1 MDELF
6 IRVAGLAKTYTMGHV
21 AVHALNGV
29 DMEVPKN
36 TFWVIMGPSGSGKST
51 LLHLLG
57 GLDRPTTGHI
67 AVNGLSLESMDE
79 NELAVFRRR
88 TVGFIF
94 QSFNLIPT
102 MTALENVAFP
112 LRFARVS
119 RSQRRERALEVLRRV
134 GLEDRVHHRPTEL
147 SGGQQQRVAIA
158 RSMINDPQLILAD
171 EPTGNLDTAS
181 GAGVMHLLAE
191 LHHGGRTVIVV
202 THDARMTQVATH
214 TVQLLDGQIIDGIA
228 QDQVVESH
236 PIN

>member
-1 MDELF
+1 MDEPF
-6 IRVAGLAKTYTMGHV
+6 IRVVGLAKTYTMGHV

-29 DMEVPKN
+29 DMDIPRN
-36 TFWVIMGPSGSGKST
+36 SFWVIMGPSGSGKST

-57 GLDRPTTGHI
+57 GLDRPTNGHI
-67 AVNGLSLESMDE
+67 VVSGQSLESMDE

-119 RSQRRERALEVLRRV
+119 RSQRRARAQDVLRRV
-134 GLEDRVHHRPTEL
+134 GLEDRVYHRPTEL

-181 GAGVMHLLAE
+181 GAGVMQLLAE
-191 LHHGGRTVIVV
+191 LHRGGRTVIVV

-214 TVQLLDGQIIDGIA
+214 TVQLLDGQIIDGTA
-228 QDQVVESH
+228 QEPTTDMH
-236 PIN
+236 PTL